1 MIPANSQYFLV
12 VLVVP
17 GKSSYF
23 RTCFST
29 VYLHVDFYG
38 GVYGAPEAVGF
49 GQLVD
54 WLAGG
59 QASLAATQ
67 AVGAVFDL
75 ARA

>member
-1 MIPANSQYFLV
+1 M
-12 VLVVP
+12 
-17 GKSSYF
+17 
-23 RTCFST
+23 

-38 GVYGAPEAVGF
+38 GVYGAQEAVGF
-49 GQLVD
+49 DQLVD